1 MLRKIGIALTIYFAA
16 EEKSVCK
23 RKIWVSVNSMGHDL
37 DAIFCSNCS
46 GFRIEKTGSGLGAIF
61 GPNWGKLKS
70 SVSVTD
76 GILDILNGKSTRE
89 S

>member
-1 MLRKIGIALTIYFAA
+1 MILMQF
-16 EEKSVCK
+16 
-23 RKIWVSVNSMGHDL
+23 
-37 DAIFCSNCS
+37 FCSNCS

>member
-1 MLRKIGIALTIYFAA
+1 MDTNDSQDSRGKEG
-16 EEKSVCK
+16 
-23 RKIWVSVNSMGHDL
+23 R
-37 DAIFCSNCS
+37 
-46 GFRIEKTGSGLGAIF
+46 
-61 GPNWGKLKS
+61 GKLKS